1 MQHNTDRSFVGLSRL
16 KERHAQQIDE
26 FEQWAAAGNWQKFHA
41 SHYDWWAFPISRPS
55 AYGLAWT
62 VYDGDVAEL
71 NQDPEFVRRFLRGEE
86 LVAASWGWDLQKTD
100 YIEHPAK
107 DQSWHQWPVR
117 LYKAAQ
123 SAQLFGH
130 EDVFASLKKYALALM
145 AQGEAFE
152 YRGHDLSWLFA
163 TGVEPGARQT

>member
-1 MQHNTDRSFVGLSRL
+1 MRHNTDRSFVGLSRL
-16 KERHAQQIDE
+16 KERHAQQINE
-26 FEQWAAAGNWQKFHA
+26 FEKWAAAGNWKKFHN
-41 SHYDWWAFPISRPS
+41 SHYDWWTFPISRPS

-62 VYDGDVAEL
+62 VYEGDVAEL

-86 LVAASWGWDLQKTD
+86 LVAASWGWDLQKAD
-100 YIEHPAK
+100 HLPNPAK
-107 DQSWHQWPVR
+107 VQRWHRWPVR

-145 AQGEAFE
+145 DAGEKFE
-152 YRGHDLSWLFA
+152 YRGHDLSWLFT
-163 TGVEPGARQT
+163 TGIEPDAR